1 MSGTSLTLTGLA
13 CRRGGR
19 LLFEELD
26 LALGQGEAALV
37 TGANGAGKS
46 SLLRIIAGLLPPT
59 AGTVSAQG
67 AIGWLGEAAAL
78 DPRLT
83 LGKALG
89 FWAKID
95 RRGDDAVAAALDRMG
110 IGALAE
116 VPVRMLSTGQRRRAA
131 IARVLASGADLWLLD
146 EPASGL
152 DEAALAALG
161 EAIAAHR
168 LGGGIVVVATHQPLA
183 IAPVTQ
189 LALGR

>member
-1 MSGTSLTLTGLA
+1 MSGAALTLTGLA

-19 LLFEELD
+19 LLFEDLD
-26 LALGQGEAALV
+26 LTLGPGEATLV

-67 AIGWLGEAAAL
+67 TVGWLGEAAAL
-78 DPRLT
+78 DAKLT
-83 LGKALG
+83 LKNALG
-89 FWAKID
+89 FWARID
-95 RRGDDAVAAALDRMG
+95 GRDESAVATALDRMA

-146 EPASGL
+146 EPGSGL
-152 DEAALAALG
+152 DDAALAALG
-161 EAIAAHR
+161 QTIAEHR
-168 LGGGIVVVATHQPLA
+168 AEGGIVVAATHQPLA
-183 IAPVTQ
+183 IEPTIT

>member
-1 MSGTSLTLTGLA
+1 MSGASLTLTGLA

-19 LLFEELD
+19 LLFEALD
-26 LALGQGEAALV
+26 LALGPGEAALV

-78 DPRLT
+78 DPRLA
-83 LGKALG
+83 LARALG
-89 FWAKID
+89 FWARID
-95 RRGDDAVAAALDRMG
+95 GRDDDAVAAALDRMG

-146 EPASGL
+146 EPGSGL

-161 EAIAAHR
+161 EAIATHR
-168 LGGGIVVVATHQPLA
+168 LNGGIVVAATHQPLA
-183 IAPVTQ
+183 IEPVTQ